1 VKHCVSDPLLVTA
14 TPVVYRDDDVV
25 LDGVV
30 MRDSS
35 ITEPQRGVLV
45 VHGGAGLDDHARGR
59 ARRLAELGY
68 VVLAA
73 DMYGRGVRG
82 NPQRV
87 MERLAA
93 FRTDPGLLTRRTQ
106 AALDVLATTPGVEGP
121 LAAVG
126 YCFGGMSVLELARA
140 GSSVAGVISV
150 HGSLL
155 SDRPARPGTVR
166 TKILVCHGGSDP
178 HVPWADVHGFVE
190 EMTAAEADW
199 QLTVHGGALHGFTH
213 DGDTGET
220 PGVAYSETA
229 DARSWTVIRDF
240 LTEIF
245 DSRENVPVAG
255 AVSRGAWSD
264 AG

>member
-1 VKHCVSDPLLVTA
+1 VNECFSGSPAVTA

-30 MRDSS
+30 MRDSAIS
-35 ITEPQRGVLV
+35 EPRPGVLV

-59 ARRLAELGY
+59 SRRFAELGY

-73 DMYGRGVRG
+73 DMYGRGVLGDR
-82 NPQRV
+82 QRI

-93 FRTDPGLLTRRTQ
+93 FRADPGLLTRRAQ
-106 AALDVLATTPGVEGP
+106 AALDVLAATPDVAGD

-126 YCFGGMSVLELARA
+126 YCFGGMTVLELARA
-140 GSSVAGVISV
+140 GSSVAGVVSV

-155 SDRPARPGTVR
+155 TERPAQRGAVR

-178 HVPWADVHGFVE
+178 HVPSADVHGFVE

-199 QLTVHGGALHGFTH
+199 QLTVYGGALHGFTH
-213 DGDTGET
+213 DADTGQT
-220 PGVAYSETA
+220 PGVAYDATA
-229 DARSWTVIRDF
+229 DARSWTAIRSF
-240 LTEIF
+240 LTEVVG
-245 DSRENVPVAG
+245 S
-255 AVSRGAWSD
+255 
-264 AG
+264 

>member
-1 VKHCVSDPLLVTA
+1 MNKCFSDSLTVTA

-30 MRDSS
+30 MRDSA
-35 ITEPQRGVLV
+35 ITEPRPGVLV

-59 ARRLAELGY
+59 ARRFAELGY
-68 VVLAA
+68 VVLVA
-73 DMYGRGVRG
+73 DMYGRGVQGDR
-82 NPQRV
+82 QRT
-87 MERLAA
+87 MERIAA
-93 FRTDPGLLTRRTQ
+93 FRADPGLLTRRTQ
-106 AALDVLATTPGVEGP
+106 AALDVVATTPGVEGP

-126 YCFGGMSVLELARA
+126 YCFGGLSVLELARA

-155 SDRPARPGTVR
+155 TDRPARPGTVR

-178 HVPWADVHGFVE
+178 HIPWADVHGFVE

-199 QLTVHGGALHGFTH
+199 RLTVYGGALHGFTH
-213 DGDTGET
+213 DGDTGQT

-229 DARSWTVIRDF
+229 DARSWTAIRSF

-245 DSRENVPVAG
+245 DS
-255 AVSRGAWSD
+255 
-264 AG
+264 

>member
-1 VKHCVSDPLLVTA
+1 
-14 TPVVYRDDDVV
+14 
-25 LDGVV
+25 
-30 MRDSS
+30 M
-35 ITEPQRGVLV
+35 
-45 VHGGAGLDDHARGR
+45 HGGAGLDDHARGR
-59 ARRLAELGY
+59 ARRFAELGY

-73 DMYGRGVRG
+73 DMYGRDVRG
-82 NPQRV
+82 DRQRI
-87 MERLAA
+87 MERIAA
-93 FRTDPGLLTRRTQ
+93 FRADPGQLTRRTQ

-140 GSSVAGVISV
+140 GGSVAGVVSV

-155 SDRPARPGTVR
+155 TDRPARRGTVR

-213 DGDTGET
+213 DRDTGQT

-229 DARSWTVIRDF
+229 DARSWTEIRSF
-240 LTEIF
+240 LTEIL
-245 DSRENVPVAG
+245 DGRCG
-255 AVSRGAWSD
+255 AFD

>member
-1 VKHCVSDPLLVTA
+1 MCYAAFRCSTFFGVKSCFSDSLAVTV
-14 TPVVYRDDDVV
+14 TPVVYRDDDAV

-30 MRDSS
+30 MRDPS
-35 ITEPQRGVLV
+35 IVEPRPGVLV

-82 NPQRV
+82 DRQRI
-87 MERLAA
+87 MERMAA
-93 FRTDPGLLTRRTQ
+93 FRADPGLLTRRTQ
-106 AALDVLATTPGVEGP
+106 AALDVLATTPGVVGS

-140 GSSVAGVISV
+140 GSSVAGVVSV
-150 HGSLL
+150 HGSP
-155 SDRPARPGTVR
+155 STDRAARPGTVR

-199 QLTVHGGALHGFTH
+199 RLAVYGGALHGFTH
-213 DGDTGET
+213 DGDTGQT
-220 PGVAYSETA
+220 PGIAYSETA
-229 DARSWTVIRDF
+229 DARSWTAIRSF
-240 LTEIF
+240 LTEIL
-245 DSRENVPVAG
+245 DS
-255 AVSRGAWSD
+255 
-264 AG
+264 

>member
-1 VKHCVSDPLLVTA
+1 MCYARFCCSTFAAVNECFSGAPTVTA
-14 TPVVYRDDDVV
+14 TPVVYRDDDAV

-30 MRDSS
+30 MRDSA
-35 ITEPQRGVLV
+35 ITEPRPGVLV

-59 ARRLAELGY
+59 SRRFAELGY

-73 DMYGRGVRG
+73 DMYGRGVLGDR
-82 NPQRV
+82 QRT
-87 MERLAA
+87 MERIAA
-93 FRTDPGLLTRRTQ
+93 FRADPGLLTRRTQ

-140 GSSVAGVISV
+140 GSSVAGVVSV

-155 SDRPARPGTVR
+155 TDRPARPGTVR

-178 HVPWADVHGFVE
+178 HIPWADVHGFVE

-199 QLTVHGGALHGFTH
+199 RLTVYGGALHGFTH
-213 DGDTGET
+213 DGDTGQT
-220 PGVAYSETA
+220 PGVAYSEST
-229 DARSWTVIRDF
+229 DARSWTAIRSF

-245 DSRENVPVAG
+245 DS
-255 AVSRGAWSD
+255 
-264 AG
+264 

>member
-1 VKHCVSDPLLVTA
+1 MNKCFSDSPTVTA

-30 MRDSS
+30 MRDPA
-35 ITEPQRGVLV
+35 TAEPRPGVLV

-59 ARRLAELGY
+59 ARRFAELGY

-82 NPQRV
+82 DRQRI
-87 MERLAA
+87 MEQLAA
-93 FRTDPGLLTRRTQ
+93 FRADPGLLARRTR

-155 SDRPARPGTVR
+155 SNRPAPPGTVR

-178 HVPWADVHGFVE
+178 HIPWADVDGFAE
-190 EMTAAEADW
+190 EMTAAQADW
-199 QLTVHGGALHGFTH
+199 QLTVYGGALHGFTH
-213 DGDTGET
+213 DGDTGQT

-229 DARSWTVIRDF
+229 DARSWTAIRSF

-245 DSRENVPVAG
+245 DGEGAPVAG
-255 AVSRGAWSD
+255 GISRCGSFD